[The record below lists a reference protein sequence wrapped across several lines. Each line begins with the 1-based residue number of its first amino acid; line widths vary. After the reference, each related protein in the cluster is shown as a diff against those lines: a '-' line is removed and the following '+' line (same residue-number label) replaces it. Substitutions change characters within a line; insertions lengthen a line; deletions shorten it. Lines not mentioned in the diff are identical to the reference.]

1 VTYLSLSLLFLAAS
15 LVVGVIAVAR
25 RGSGTG
31 ADRSGRSGGPGR
43 RATLVRW
50 LPAVAIAGVA
60 IMILT
65 GVFDNLMIG
74 SGLMTYGGTQISGIL
89 VGVAP
94 LEDFAYPLAGLIL
107 LPSVWSLTGGSR
119 ERGSRERESR
129 ERASREH

>member
-25 RGSGTG
+25 RGLDRG
-31 ADRSGRSGGPGR
+31 ADGPGR
-43 RATLVRW
+43 SSRPGRRVTLVRW
-50 LPAVAIAGVA
+50 LPAVAIAGLA

-65 GVFDNLMIG
+65 VVFDNLMIG

-107 LPSVWSLTGGSR
+107 LPSVWSLTGRSRAR
-119 ERGSRERESR
+119 ERGP
-129 ERASREH
+129 REH